1 MADIQVRT
9 PHALTLSPPNFSPT
23 APHRLAQ
30 VGDVNVVNV
39 SAIMQRFGSKVL
51 AQYAEQFESSPV
63 LFVVLVAILSA
74 VLFGLLVVH
83 VALAYSEQRTLQQE
97 DAELKKQ
104 N

>member
-1 MADIQVRT
+1 MADIQVLTQHPRT
-9 PHALTLSPPNFSPT
+9 RSPPNFRRP
-23 APHRLAQ
+23 APHPLAQ

-39 SAIMQRFGSKVL
+39 SAIIQRFGSKVV

-83 VALAYSEQRTLQQE
+83 VALAYSEQTTLQEE
-97 DAELKKQ
+97 DAELKKK